1 MACRSGQSYSADLR
15 EGVLAAVDG
24 GLPATA
30 VAERFGV
37 SLSFIDKALK
47 RRRLTGET
55 AARAQ
60 RNQQELKLAAYHET
74 IQAEIVR
81 RPDVTLDSLRAWLV
95 ETHGVESSLGLMHN
109 TLIRLGLTLKKSRT
123 GSLAGPWGPRSPTA
137 EEQDRPDVTEQR
149 ATWRAEQ
156 AAMSRGRLIFIDET
170 GASTKMARRY
180 GRSLRGRRL
189 DAALPH
195 GHWKTTTFIGGL
207 TSRGFLAPYVLDGA
221 MDGPTFRAWTEQ
233 MLAPQLEPATSLSWT
248 IYPPTRSP
256 PTRSKA
262 CARRSRPRGRYCA
275 TCHPTHPTST
285 HRRPAGLRSDP

>member
-1 MACRSGQSYSADLR
+1 MTRSQNHAINVRARSKTGNQPIPGGVHFSVVLNGRRVMAWRSGQSYAADLR

-37 SLSFIDKALK
+37 SLSFIDKVLK
-47 RRRLTGET
+47 PRRLTGET

-95 ETHGVESSLGLMHN
+95 ETHGVEASLGLMHN
-109 TLIRLGLTLKKSRT
+109 TLIQLGLYAKKSRT

-137 EEQDRPDVTEQR
+137 AEQDRPDVTEQR

-170 GASTKMARRY
+170 GGIDQDGPALRPLAARPAPR
-180 GRSLRGRRL
+180 
-189 DAALPH
+189 
-195 GHWKTTTFIGGL
+195 
-207 TSRGFLAPYVLDGA
+207 RGFATWPLD
-221 MDGPTFRAWTEQ
+221 DSD
-233 MLAPQLEPATSLSWT
+233 L
-248 IYPPTRSP
+248 
-256 PTRSKA
+256 
-262 CARRSRPRGRYCA
+262 
-275 TCHPTHPTST
+275 